1 MVANRVALAGAFA
14 GAARRYWLSVFPRVS
29 AELRHWRR
37 RALAIPD
44 PKLRA
49 LALEAQVK
57 RGNMEGA
64 AAFAAFVP
72 HRHRLEAARAAVAF
86 QSAYNYLDILV
97 EQPSPDP
104 VSNGQRLHS
113 ALLAALDPQRPPCD
127 YYEFHERSEDGGYL
141 EEMIER
147 CRAATAQLPS
157 YEVVAPAARRTAER
171 IVSFQSF
178 NTGQAQGDYA
188 ALEAWARSLVPES
201 DGLHWWETA
210 ASGGSSL
217 VAYVTIAM
225 AAEPHLSP
233 ERVAAVERAYFPWIG
248 ALHSLLD
255 NLVDADEDRWT
266 GQQSLVAYYD
276 SWPEMAERMEW
287 LARKSLRCARELPNG
302 QHHEM
307 IVTAMCCFY
316 LSAPEARTREVMPVS
331 SQVLATMGGLAKPT
345 MAVFAARHT
354 ASRARR
360 AARRWLR
367 RSSQQR
373 TPAAPPARSSEEP
386 AQLPLAKRSGE
397 A

>member
-37 RALAIPD
+37 MALAIPD
-44 PKLRA
+44 PRLRA

-72 HRHRLEAARAAVAF
+72 HRHRVEAVRAAVAF

-97 EQPSPDP
+97 EQPSADP
-104 VSNGQRLHS
+104 VSNGRRLHS
-113 ALLAALDPQRPPCD
+113 ALLAALDAERPPCD
-127 YYEFHERSEDGGYL
+127 YYEFHELREDGGYL
-141 EEMIER
+141 EAMIER
-147 CRAATAQLPS
+147 CRAATAKLPS
-157 YEVVAPAARRTAER
+157 YEVVAPAAMRTAER
-171 IVSFQSF
+171 IISFQSF

-201 DGLHWWETA
+201 DGLYWWETA

-217 VAYVTIAM
+217 VAYVMMAT
-225 AAEPHLSP
+225 AAEPHVSA
-233 ERVAAVERAYFPWIG
+233 ERVAALEHAYFPWIG

-266 GQQSLVAYYD
+266 GQQSLVAYYS
-276 SWPEMAERMEW
+276 SWGEMAARLEW

-302 QHHEM
+302 HHHTM
-307 IVTAMCCFY
+307 IVVAMCCFY

-331 SQVLATMGGLAKPT
+331 NQVLATIGGLAKPT

-354 ASRARR
+354 AARVRR
-360 AARRWLR
+360 AGRRLR
-367 RSSQQR
+367 RSADAR
-373 TPAAPPARSSEEP
+373 RPAALPARASEEP